1 MRLLLTVLAFLVF
14 YASDAAELAGNIRG
28 KVSDKNSGEPLAGVF
43 VIYGKSLG
51 VTTGEDGTYNIGNV
65 SGRVSI
71 TFQFIGYQSITKDI
85 FVGENSTVEFDIA
98 LETVVREMD
107 QVVVSA
113 NRTEQRITDLTVSM
127 DIIKAR
133 FLSDNHII
141 SAEEIINK
149 TPGIEVMDGQ
159 ASVRGGSGFS
169 YGAGSRVLVLIDGLP
184 MVAADAGNI
193 KWQFLPHEN
202 LAQIEIIKGASS
214 VLYGSAALNGVINF
228 RTADA
233 TNIPVT
239 SFYTEAGFFGEPR
252 NKDWIWWESP
262 RFFTSTSISHLQK
275 TGRTDIGI
283 SANLL
288 TDQGYRRLNEEKLG
302 RLSFKLKHFNSKI
315 EGLNYGLNINSGL
328 TVKRDFVLWEN
339 AETGGLKQQESSTIQ
354 LHGKFLAIDPFISLK
369 KTDRW
374 KHDLRMRF
382 QTSLNRF
389 PDSEKTN
396 SDAYSLFTEYQLWC
410 KLNRFMDM
418 TAGLAENYNVVISNM
433 YDDHK
438 GLNLAGYSQLEIRP
452 LKKLKAVAGV
462 RIENNSLDGINDKL
476 VPVFRAGLNWQA
488 AEYTFIRAS
497 FGQGYRFPSIAEK
510 HASTTLGS
518 VVIIPNPDVLPESG
532 WSTEAGIKQG
542 VSFGRITGQADLSV
556 FLSQNKNMIE
566 YFLASYDGQTGF
578 KATNIEQSR
587 VYGCELELILNG
599 SVGKVNTSLNG
610 GYTYIYPM
618 ELSQV
623 THRNTGD
630 YLKYR
635 RKHSG
640 KFSLNASW
648 RKLESEVSFY
658 ARSKILEIDSF
669 FLNEETGEAIL
680 PGFSDYWATHNT
692 GYFLMDG
699 SFGYKVNKKITLSVA
714 VKNITNTEYMGRP
727 GDVQPQRNY
736 SMRFS
741 AKF

>member
-1 MRLLLTVLAFLVF
+1 MRLLLTLLAFLVF
-14 YASDAAELAGNIRG
+14 YTSDAADLAGNIRG
-28 KVSDKNSGEPLAGVF
+28 KVSDKNSGEPLAGVY

-51 VTTGEDGTYNIGNV
+51 VTTGEDGTYNIQNV
-65 SGRVSI
+65 SGRVRI
-71 TFQFIGYQSITKDI
+71 TFQFIGYQTITKDI
-85 FVGENSTVEFDIA
+85 LVEDNSTVEFDIA

-113 NRTEQRITDLTVSM
+113 NRTEQRISDLSVSM

-169 YGAGSRVLVLIDGLP
+169 YGAGSRVLALIDGLP

-193 KWQFLPHEN
+193 KWQFLPLEN
-202 LAQIEIIKGASS
+202 LSQIEIIKGASS

-228 RTADA
+228 RTAEA
-233 TNIPVT
+233 TNIPLT

-252 NKDWIWWESP
+252 NKDWVWWESP
-262 RFFTSTSISHLQK
+262 RFFTSTSLSHLQK
-275 TGRTDIGI
+275 TGRTDVGI
-283 SANLL
+283 SANILI
-288 TDQGYRRLNEEKLG
+288 DQGYRRLNEEKLG

-339 AETGGLKQQESSTIQ
+339 AETGALKQQESATIQ

-410 KLNRFMDM
+410 KLNGFMDL

-438 GLNLAGYSQLEIRP
+438 GPNLAGYSQLKSVP
-452 LKKLKAVAGV
+452 LKRLKAVAGV
-462 RIENNSLDGINDKL
+462 RVENNSLDGINDKI
-476 VPVFRAGLNWQA
+476 VPVLKAG
-488 AEYTFIRAS
+488 
-497 FGQGYRFPSIAEK
+497 
-510 HASTTLGS
+510 
-518 VVIIPNPDVLPESG
+518 
-532 WSTEAGIKQG
+532 
-542 VSFGRITGQADLSV
+542 
-556 FLSQNKNMIE
+556 
-566 YFLASYDGQTGF
+566 
-578 KATNIEQSR
+578 
-587 VYGCELELILNG
+587 
-599 SVGKVNTSLNG
+599 
-610 GYTYIYPM
+610 
-618 ELSQV
+618 
-623 THRNTGD
+623 
-630 YLKYR
+630 
-635 RKHSG
+635 
-640 KFSLNASW
+640 
-648 RKLESEVSFY
+648 
-658 ARSKILEIDSF
+658 
-669 FLNEETGEAIL
+669 
-680 PGFSDYWATHNT
+680 
-692 GYFLMDG
+692 
-699 SFGYKVNKKITLSVA
+699 
-714 VKNITNTEYMGRP
+714 
-727 GDVQPQRNY
+727 
-736 SMRFS
+736 
-741 AKF
+741 